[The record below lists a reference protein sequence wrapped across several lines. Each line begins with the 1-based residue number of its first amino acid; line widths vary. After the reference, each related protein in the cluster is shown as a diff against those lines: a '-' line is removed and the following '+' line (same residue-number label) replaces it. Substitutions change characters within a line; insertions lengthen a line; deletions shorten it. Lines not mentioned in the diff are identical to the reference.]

1 MGGTYKGILGMD
13 RCKSWMDRGMF
24 RVDRGMYG
32 VFFKCVLGIFE
43 IQSIQFNV
51 RVNGK
56 GYYQLGQIVCKKWTD
71 TTVILRGT
79 IGIFLYEGTDIK

>member
-13 RCKSWMDRGMF
+13 RCKSWMDRGL
-24 RVDRGMYG
+24 
-32 VFFKCVLGIFE
+32 FFKFVLGIFE

-71 TTVILRGT
+71 TSVILRGT